1 VRRGSRVT
9 SSLRDDPV
17 SKDSTASF
25 ASAIQDAVGET
36 RPCLILVA
44 QSGRPLQSPLVFPL
58 WNVREVSLTRSA
70 SRDTHTRV
78 EGEQLLLELA
88 DGWMSAPHARLVREP
103 GGHWRIHDLGSKNGS
118 YLNGARVSSALL
130 DEGDLIDVGF
140 SFLSLQL
147 QLPQAL
153 LLELQ
158 LTEAKSEPVTTIC
171 SELYRSLAELDRI
184 GESKLAVLL
193 SGETGTGKE
202 LAARRVHAV
211 SGRRGPFIA
220 VNCAAI
226 AGSVAESE
234 LFGFVKGS
242 FTGASED
249 RQGLVRAAHGG
260 TLFLDE
266 VADLDPAIQS
276 KLLRAL
282 QQEEVLPVGS
292 TRPVHVDLRV
302 ISASCRDLDALV
314 ASGGFREDLFA
325 RLAGHHVTLPP
336 LRERR
341 EDLCLLVAAL
351 LQERLQERASDVR
364 LQREMLRTLHRYD
377 WPRNI
382 RQLKHALEA
391 AVALS
396 DGLELR
402 LEHLPSELRQQPL
415 APPPPEAADDDPL
428 RAQLAQLLSEHRG
441 NISAVAR
448 ALGKE
453 RVQIRRWCRRW
464 GLDPDAFRER
474 S

>member
-1 VRRGSRVT
+1 M
-9 SSLRDDPV
+9 

-25 ASAIQDAVGET
+25 ASAIQGNVGDT
-36 RPCLILVA
+36 RACLILVA
-44 QSGRPLQSPLVFPL
+44 QSGRPLTTPLAFPL
-58 WNVREVSLTRSA
+58 WNVDEVSLTRSA
-70 SRDTHTRV
+70 TRDTRARV
-78 EGEQLLLELA
+78 ERDQLLLELA
-88 DGWMSAPHARLVREP
+88 DGWMSSPHARLVREP
-103 GGHWRIHDLGSKNGS
+103 TGHWRLQDLGSKNGS
-118 YLNGARVSSALL
+118 HVNGARVSSAVL

-153 LLELQ
+153 LAELQ
-158 LTEAKSEPVTTIC
+158 LAETKAAPVTTLC
-171 SELYRSLAELDRI
+171 AELYTALAALDRI
-184 GESKLAVLL
+184 GESKLAVML

-202 LAARRVHAV
+202 LAARRVHAA

-226 AGSVAESE
+226 AGSLAESE

-282 QQEEVLPVGS
+282 QQEEVLPVGA

-302 ISASCRDLDALV
+302 ISASCRDLGALV
-314 ASGGFREDLFA
+314 ESGKFREDLFA

-351 LQERLQERASDVR
+351 LHERLQERAADVR
-364 LQREMLRTLHRYD
+364 LQREVLRVLYRYD

-391 AVALS
+391 ALALS
-396 DGLELR
+396 DGLEIR
-402 LEHLPSELRQQPL
+402 MEHLPSELRQRPL
-415 APPPPEAADDDPL
+415 PPPPAEAADDDPL
-428 RAQLAQLLSEHRG
+428 RAQLTQLLSEHRG

-448 ALGKE
+448 VLGKE

>member
-1 VRRGSRVT
+1 
-9 SSLRDDPV
+9 V

-25 ASAIQDAVGET
+25 ASAIQGAAAEAQA
-36 RPCLILVA
+36 CLILVA
-44 QSGRPLQSPLVFPL
+44 QSGRPLPVPLVFPL
-58 WNVREVSLTRSA
+58 WNVREVSLSRSP
-70 SRDTHTRV
+70 SRDTSARV
-78 EGEQLLLELA
+78 EGGALLLELA
-88 DGWMSAPHARLVREP
+88 DGWMSAPHARLMREP
-103 GGHWRIHDLGSKNGS
+103 AGDWRLHDPGSKNGS

-130 DEGDLIDVGF
+130 DDGDLIDLGF

-153 LLELQ
+153 VAELQ
-158 LTEAKSEPVTTIC
+158 LAQAKSEPVTTLC
-171 SELYRSLAELDRI
+171 PALHGALAELDRI
-184 GESKLAVLL
+184 AESKLAVML

-202 LAARRVHAV
+202 LAARRVHAA

-249 RQGLVRAAHGG
+249 RQGLLRAAHGG

-266 VADLDPAIQS
+266 VAELDPAIQS

-292 TRPVHVDLRV
+292 TRPVRVDLRV
-302 ISASCRDLDALV
+302 ISASCRDLAALV
-314 ASGGFREDLFA
+314 ESGQFREDLFA
-325 RLAGHHVTLPP
+325 RLAGHRVTLPP

-351 LQERLQERASDVR
+351 LRESLQDRAGEVR
-364 LQREMLRTLHRYD
+364 LQREVLRALYRYD

-402 LEHLPSELRQQPL
+402 LEHLPAELRRQPHEPKP
-415 APPPPEAADDDPL
+415 APASSEDEPL
-428 RAQLAQLLSEHRG
+428 RAQLAQLLLEHRG

-464 GLDPDAFRER
+464 ALDPETFR